1 MADLYLA
8 ASITFMG
15 LALIALAIILPDLLR
30 AQREIEALKDA
41 VMEIRAERDH
51 WRDRALAAEAQIQRS
66 TEDTEIRR
74 QA

>member
-8 ASITFMG
+8 ASITFLG

-30 AQREIEALKDA
+30 AQREIEAL
-41 VMEIRAERDH
+41 RADRDH

-66 TEDTEIRR
+66 TNDTEIRR